1 MATWRGI
8 LKFNPDIGGSSIEF
22 WGADNSQHPG
32 GRTIDLEIAPDGSV
46 WAAVLSVVWGDGGL
60 VNYNPATNVWR
71 YWHYGSIANNW
82 PGLIGFCENV
92 SIQKKLQADMLSG
105 LTAQDGIR

>member
-1 MATWRGI
+1 
-8 LKFNPDIGGSSIEF
+8 
-22 WGADNSQHPG
+22 
-32 GRTIDLEIAPDGSV
+32 DLEIAPDGSV

-71 YWHYGSIANNW
+71 YWHYGSTANNW

-92 SIQKKLQADMLSG
+92 SIQKKTSG
-105 LTAQDGIR
+105 GYVVWVDGAGWNTMITFDSDSRLYT